1 MFAPRF
7 TLSQS
12 MDIADRQACAD
23 LTQTWGLCR
32 DQGRWPELLATFH
45 PDGQIAVSWFRGPFP
60 DFVERCKQNF
70 GTGTRA
76 KHLIWPA
83 AVRGRGT
90 RALAETNVT
99 ILVRQQI
106 EGVWVDLTS
115 RARFLDRL
123 ERRKGHWGVV
133 ERAAIYELDRLDPVE
148 PSIVFV
154 KLMQA
159 ATAAQYPE
167 PYRYMAFR
175 VTAAGRTLANPV
187 HYDGLPETEALKAR
201 YDIWIEGH

>member
-1 MFAPRF
+1 
-7 TLSQS
+7 

-23 LTQTWGLCR
+23 LIQTWGLCR
-32 DQGRWPELLATFH
+32 DQGRWRELLATFH

-60 DFVERCKQNF
+60 EFVERCKVSF
-70 GTGTRA
+70 GTGTRS
-76 KHLIWPA
+76 KHLLWPA
-83 AVRGRGT
+83 SVRESGT
-90 RALAETNVT
+90 RALAETNAT
-99 ILVRQQI
+99 ILVRQLI

-123 ERRKGHWGVV
+123 ERREGRWRVI
-133 ERAAIYELDRLDPVE
+133 ERAAVYEQDRLDPVE

-154 KLMQA
+154 KLLQA
-159 ATAAQYPE
+159 ANTERYPE
-167 PYRYMAFR
+167 PYRYMAYR

-201 YDIWIEGH
+201 YELWLDKV

>member
-1 MFAPRF
+1 
-7 TLSQS
+7 
-12 MDIADRQACAD
+12 MDIADQLACAD
-23 LTQTWGLCR
+23 LIQTWGLCR
-32 DQGRWPELLATFH
+32 DQGRWQELLATFH

-60 DFVERCKQNF
+60 DFVERCKQSF

-76 KHLIWPA
+76 KHLLWPA
-83 AVRGRGT
+83 SVRGNGT

-123 ERRKGHWGVV
+123 ERREGRWRAV
-133 ERAAIYELDRLDPVE
+133 ERAAVYEQDRLDPVE

-159 ATAAQYPE
+159 ANAAEYPE
-167 PYRYMAFR
+167 PYRYMAYR
-175 VTAAGRTLANPV
+175 VMAAGRTLANPV

-201 YDIWIEGH
+201 HELWLDGL